1 MTSEKPSLWRRQQ
14 GLRAVKM
21 HVDTS
26 CLEIGTTAFDNA
38 VSASTIDDT
47 DIS

>member
-1 MTSEKPSLWRRQQ
+1 MTSEKPSLWRLQQ
-14 GLRAVKM
+14 ELRSAKM
-21 HVDTS
+21 HIDTS

-38 VSASTIDDT
+38 ATASAIDDT